1 MSLLEAQVDFNVQRQ
16 VKMGLG
22 EAVLRLIHV
31 EIMYANGVFAVPDH
45 LKLERDMI
53 VQALNQFELDLGF
66 DCNMDGAPDTVDI
79 FKQSVETSCCRIV
92 PRDTSRRAPA
102 EAPAAKP
109 EAPAKPKARRTSRR
123 TE

>member
-1 MSLLEAQVDFNVQRQ
+1 MMPSAVQVDFNVQRQ

-31 EIMYANGVFAVPDH
+31 ESMYANGIFEVPDH
-45 LKLERDMI
+45 LKRERDMI

-66 DCNMDGAPDTVDI
+66 DCNMDGTPDTVDI

-92 PRDTSRRAPA
+92 QRDTSRKAVEPT
-102 EAPAAKP
+102 P
-109 EAPAKPKARRTSRR
+109 EVPAKPKPRRTSRR